1 MIFIDNQF
9 HTTKGYEIMHSEK
22 RLITSSMEDYI
33 EMIYRCSLDE
43 EYIRLNTLA
52 HLLNVRDS
60 SASKMM
66 KKLKELSLIS
76 YKKYGVITLSD
87 KGREIGEYLYKRHN
101 IIEEF
106 LKNLSDEDHDVLVET
121 ELIEHVIGEKT
132 VENIRFLNEFF
143 SDNPDLLIKYTQFKH
158 DRKKE

>member
-1 MIFIDNQF
+1 
-9 HTTKGYEIMHSEK
+9 MHLEK
-22 RLITSSMEDYI
+22 SLITSSMEDYI

>member
-1 MIFIDNQF
+1 
-9 HTTKGYEIMHSEK
+9 MHLEK
-22 RLITSSMEDYI
+22 SLITSSMEDYI

-132 VENIRFLNEFF
+132 VENIRILNEFF

>member
-1 MIFIDNQF
+1 
-9 HTTKGYEIMHSEK
+9 MHLEK
-22 RLITSSMEDYI
+22 SLITSSMEDYI

-52 HLLNVRDS
+52 HLFNVRDS

-132 VENIRFLNEFF
+132 VENIRILNEFF

>member
-9 HTTKGYEIMHSEK
+9 HTTKGYEIMHLEK
-22 RLITSSMEDYI
+22 SLITSSMEDYI

>member
-1 MIFIDNQF
+1 
-9 HTTKGYEIMHSEK
+9 MHLEK
-22 RLITSSMEDYI
+22 SLITSSMEDYI

-132 VENIRFLNEFF
+132 VENIRILNEFF
-143 SDNPDLLIKYTQFKH
+143 SDKPDLLIKYTQFKH

>member
-1 MIFIDNQF
+1 MTDFIFF
-9 HTTKGYEIMHSEK
+9 FCRKFTE
-22 RLITSSMEDYI
+22 
-33 EMIYRCSLDE
+33 
-43 EYIRLNTLA
+43 
-52 HLLNVRDS
+52 
-60 SASKMM
+60 
-66 KKLKELSLIS
+66 SLIS

-132 VENIRFLNEFF
+132 VENIRILNEFF

>member
-1 MIFIDNQF
+1 
-9 HTTKGYEIMHSEK
+9 MHLEK
-22 RLITSSMEDYI
+22 SLITSSMEDYI

-101 IIEEF
+101 ISEEF

-132 VENIRFLNEFF
+132 VENIRILNEFF

>member
-1 MIFIDNQF
+1 
-9 HTTKGYEIMHSEK
+9 MHLEK
-22 RLITSSMEDYI
+22 SLITSSMEDYI

-87 KGREIGEYLYKRHN
+87 KGRELGEYLYKRHN

>member
-1 MIFIDNQF
+1 MIFIDNEF

-22 RLITSSMEDYI
+22 SLITSSMEDYI
-33 EMIYRCSLDE
+33 EMIYRCSLEE

-132 VENIRFLNEFF
+132 VENIRILNEFF
-143 SDNPDLLIKYTQFKH
+143 SDNPDFLSKYTQFKH
-158 DRKKE
+158 DRKKD